1 MSGDFGLQTILKEL
15 CRSRRVTN
23 LILVKEEKFKTSRSN
38 TVGDSYVHLA
48 LKTPLEI
55 ILFGQRR
62 YLFSEIAQNYFC
74 CRSAIMVLR
83 RQVSDSL

>member
-1 MSGDFGLQTILKEL
+1 MSGDFGLQIKLKEL

-23 LILVKEEKFKTSRSN
+23 LILVKEEKFKTSRSH